1 MSHELDVAI
10 IGGGVAGAYCG
21 WRLTQQ
27 GGSKKRPAVGLF
39 EYSDRIGGRLYT
51 KHLPGMP
58 HVAAELGGMRY
69 IPDSQ
74 PMVSNLID
82 ALGLPTQDFLMGNPA
97 KGKDGEPL
105 KNKNGTPVV
114 DDSNH
119 IMYLRGQ
126 HLRMKD
132 QSDPAK
138 APYKLNWSECG
149 KTVNDLQVYA
159 MNLLV
164 PNNQNLTLEQWME
177 TPVFG
182 QPLYT
187 YGFWNL
193 MSRTLSAE
201 AYAFMR
207 DAGGYDANVANASA
221 VTNLPAT
228 EYASDTGFKSISSG
242 YQRLPEELVAAF
254 EKAGGS
260 LYKNHRLTSIQRE
273 GEHYRLEFRRTI
285 TEAVE
290 IKLNDKD
297 HGQKYETHDDPRHPA
312 PIVVKAKSIILAMP
326 RRSLELV
333 KWEGWNQPGVSDM
346 LGSVLMQHAFKL
358 LLGYKSPWW
367 RNALGL
373 VAGRSI
379 TDLPVRQVYYF
390 GTEEEQKHGEKGN
403 QNSLMMASY
412 NDISTVPFW
421 KGLEHGPA
429 FQGGEAPKG
438 HETAVPLS
446 DCIATKAMVE
456 SAHQQILAVHNLVDI
471 DQPYTAVYHNWSED
485 PYGGGW
491 HEWKAGYRYDLL
503 MPKIRQPVAHERVF
517 ICGEAYS
524 NNQGWVEGSLQTA
537 EHVLLKHFDLQ
548 WPDYLSDIAP
558 DQRSTVLGP

>member
-1 MSHELDVAI
+1 MSHEIDVAI

-21 WRLTQQ
+21 WRLTQ
-27 GGSKKRPAVGLF
+27 GSNGKRPSVSLF
-39 EYSDRIGGRLYT
+39 EYSNRIGGRLYT
-51 KHLPGMP
+51 KTLPGMP

-69 IPDSQ
+69 IPDSH

-82 ALGLPTQDFLMGNPA
+82 TLKLPTQDFLMGNPVMGPD
-97 KGKDGEPL
+97 GKPK
-105 KNKNGTPVV
+105 KNANGTPVV

-119 IMYLRGQ
+119 IMYLRGR
-126 HLRMKD
+126 HLRNRD
-132 QSDPAK
+132 QSDPSK
-138 APYKLNWSECG
+138 VPYKLSWAECG

-193 MSRTLSAE
+193 MARTLSAE

-228 EYASDTGFKSISSG
+228 EYASQTGFKSICQG
-242 YQRLPEELVAAF
+242 YQRLPEALVESF
-254 EKAGGS
+254 KDAGGS
-260 LYKNHRLTSIQRE
+260 VYMNHRLANIQRE
-273 GEHYRLEFRRTI
+273 GAHYILEFRRTV
-285 TEAVE
+285 TELVPVQ
-290 IKLNDKD
+290 LDNTDR
-297 HGQKYETHDDPRHPA
+297 GQKYETHDDPQHPT
-312 PIVVKAKSIILAMP
+312 PIIIRAKSIILAMP

-333 KWEGWNQPGVSDM
+333 KWEGWKKDGVSDM

-390 GTEEEQKHGEKGN
+390 GTEEDQKDGEKGN
-403 QNSLMMASY
+403 QHSLLMASY

-429 FQGGEAPKG
+429 FEGGPAPKG
-438 HETAVPLS
+438 HARAVPLS

-456 SAHQQILAVHNLVDI
+456 SAHQQILAVHDLVDV
-471 DQPYTAVYHNWSED
+471 DQPYTAIYHDWSED

-503 MPKIRQPVAHERVF
+503 MPKIRQPVAGERVF

-537 EHVLLKHFDLQ
+537 EHVLLKSFDLP
-548 WPDYLSDIAP
+548 WPEYLSSIPEDKRA
-558 DQRSTVLGP
+558 SVLGP